1 MTESVSI
8 KGIHKSFAAKVL
20 DGVSFDIDRGSIHGL
35 VGENGA
41 GKTTLIRILSGLL
54 QADAGTIEL
63 SGARF
68 SPQSRKEAI
77 DEGVGLV
84 SQELSLIETLSI
96 SENILISSLPSK
108 FHRINKRQMLK
119 QARLFLE
126 AVGLGHLDDHEKL
139 SSLTLADK
147 QLVEFAKALA
157 TKNEHQKLLIL
168 DEPTSALA
176 PIKIDHMHEILK
188 EKSQNG
194 LGILL
199 SLIHI

>member
-68 SPQSRKEAI
+68 SPQSRSC
-77 DEGVGLV
+77 LLYT
-84 SQELSLIETLSI
+84 S
-96 SENILISSLPSK
+96 PSP
-108 FHRINKRQMLK
+108 RDP
-119 QARLFLE
+119 E
-126 AVGLGHLDDHEKL
+126 
-139 SSLTLADK
+139 
-147 QLVEFAKALA
+147 
-157 TKNEHQKLLIL
+157 
-168 DEPTSALA
+168 
-176 PIKIDHMHEILK
+176 
-188 EKSQNG
+188 
-194 LGILL
+194 
-199 SLIHI
+199 

>member
-54 QADAGTIEL
+54 QADAGMIEL

-68 SPQSRKEAI
+68 SPQSRREAI
-77 DEGVGLV
+77 DQGIALV
-84 SQELSLIETLSI
+84 SQELSLIETLSV

-108 FHRINKRQMLK
+108 FYKINKRKTLK

-126 AVGLGHLDDHEKL
+126 AVGLGHL
-139 SSLTLADK
+139 
-147 QLVEFAKALA
+147 
-157 TKNEHQKLLIL
+157 QKLL
-168 DEPTSALA
+168 
-176 PIKIDHMHEILK
+176 
-188 EKSQNG
+188 G
-194 LGILL
+194 GV
-199 SLIHI
+199 